1 MAAGKKIQRYKFG
14 LSPLAVSLLP
24 FAFCTVRYAIIK
36 FMEMVKNKAVL
47 FLRMIKFSHSVF
59 ALPFAFTGAVL
70 ASAWGNGKAAAFWGI
85 AGFPPAGKLF
95 WITAAMVG
103 ARSGAMGLN
112 RIIDRKI
119 DAANPRTAGRE
130 IPAGK
135 IRVLDAAIFTSVALS
150 LLIFAAYRLNPLC
163 LKLSPLAILVL
174 VLYSYTKRFT
184 WMAHFVL
191 GIAIAAAPLG
201 AWIAIRGTLDKEI
214 LPLSLAVVFWL
225 AGFDVLYALQDIEFD
240 RGHGIHSIPQKFG
253 IKGSLVLSKLFH
265 FITWLLL
272 AATGVIFGL
281 NIIYWVGMIVIAG
294 LLIYEHSLVKADDLS
309 GLDMAFFN
317 MNGYISIAIFL
328 FTMVSISTGN
338 GR

>member
-1 MAAGKKIQRYKFG
+1 MA
-14 LSPLAVSLLP
+14 
-24 FAFCTVRYAIIK
+24 
-36 FMEMVKNKAVL
+36 KNKAVL

-59 ALPFAFTGAVL
+59 ALPFAFTGAML
-70 ASAWGNGKAAAFWGI
+70 ASAGV
-85 AGFPPAGKLF
+85 PPVEKLF

-112 RIIDRKI
+112 RIIDKEI

-130 IPAGK
+130 IPSGK
-135 IRVLDAAIFTSVALS
+135 IRVLDASVFTSVALS

-163 LKLSPLAILVL
+163 FKLSPLAILVL
-174 VLYSYTKRFT
+174 VFYSYTKRFT
-184 WMAHFVL
+184 WMSHFVL

-201 AWIAIRGTLDKEI
+201 AWAAIRGTLDIEI

-240 RGHGIHSIPQKFG
+240 RGHGLYSIPQRFG
-253 IKGSLVLSKLFH
+253 VRVSLVLSRVFH
-265 FITWLLL
+265 LITWFLL

-281 NIIYWVGMIVIAG
+281 NIVYWIGMIVIGG
-294 LLIYEHSLVKADDLS
+294 LLVYEHSLVKADDLS
-309 GLDMAFFN
+309 KVDMAFFN

-328 FTMVSISTGN
+328 FTTLALIIV
-338 GR
+338 